1 MKLQNRFA
9 DFANKKPKPEKLKE
23 MQLELLEESTL
34 EINYLALTVGACAI
48 ATLGLLSNSVAVII
62 GAMIVAPLMLPI
74 RGLAF
79 ASLEGNIVLFRKS
92 VTAIIAGTLIS
103 IALAWFIG
111 FVVRVPQFGS
121 EVLAR
126 SEPTLLDLGIAIA
139 AGGISGFAKVKPKTA
154 SSLAGTAIAVA
165 LMPPICVIGLS
176 LSQGDWSLSLGA
188 TLLFL
193 TNLLGI
199 TLSCMLVFIV
209 TGCTSLRRG
218 GKALRRTAIFTS
230 ILIIPLSIGFVQLWQ
245 QEELEALMQN
255 VLVNRTETFQR
266 VQLVNTRV
274 NWRSKPPEAYL
285 NVSVVGTYT
294 PNPKQVGLL
303 EDFVTKETGKR
314 FTLIFQVS
322 QVEQVRRVSN
332 KQSSMGANIEQ
343 SKTNA
348 IKESSK
354 NEQ

>member
-1 MKLQNRFA
+1 MNISSRFRN
-9 DFANKKPKPEKLKE
+9 FGSKKPEPEKLKQ

-34 EINYLALTVGACAI
+34 EINYLALTVGSCAI
-48 ATLGLLSNSVAVII
+48 ATFGLLSNSAAVII

-79 ASLEGNIVLFRKS
+79 ASLEGNIVIFRKS
-92 VTAIIAGTLIS
+92 ATAIVVGTLIS
-103 IALAWFIG
+103 IALAWCIG
-111 FVVRVPQFGS
+111 FLVRVPQFGS
-121 EVLAR
+121 QVLAR

-139 AGGISGFAKVKPKTA
+139 AGAISGFAKVKPKTS

-188 TLLFL
+188 TLLYL

-199 TLSCMLVFIV
+199 TLSCMLIFVI

-230 ILIIPLSIGFVQLWQ
+230 ILIIPLTISFVQLWQ
-245 QEELEALMQN
+245 QEKLEAFVQD
-255 VLVNRTETFQR
+255 VLVNRTATFQR
-266 VQLVNTRV
+266 VKLIDTRV
-274 NWRSKPPEAYL
+274 NWRSEPPEAYL
-285 NVSVVGTYT
+285 DVSVIGAYT

-303 EDFVTKETGKR
+303 EDFVAKETGKR

-332 KQSSMGANIEQ
+332 KQSSTNANIEQ
-343 SKTNA
+343 SKTKA
-348 IKESSK
+348 TEKSS
-354 NEQ
+354 NSE